1 MIVYINGKRGSNCS
15 VKNEVEKK
23 TKINNSTIKILYKR
37 IWNSYKNEFQELID
51 TNYNLKIKHNS
62 IIINMRHRE
71 KSNTIVI
78 VYVYCIFID

>member
-37 IWNSYKNEFQELID
+37 IWNYYKNEFQELID

-62 IIINMRHRE
+62 IIIKYE
-71 KSNTIVI
+71 T
-78 VYVYCIFID
+78 